1 MRRLLHVSLAS
12 CLVLPLLLS
21 QIQNARI
28 EGAVQDTSGAVIPG
42 AKLSIVNI
50 RTRIYFEGE
59 ANPEGFYFF
68 PTLQP
73 GMYALSAEAT
83 GFRKTTVNNIEVNI
97 GVILRQDLKL
107 ELRPLK
113 HLQRSLQFSICS
125 QFSWAMREIP

>member
-1 MRRLLHVSLAS
+1 MRRLLSVSLAS

-28 EGAVQDTSGAVIPG
+28 EGTVQDTSGAVIPG

-50 RTRIYFEGE
+50 RTRVHFEGE
-59 ANPEGFYFF
+59 ANPEGFFFF

-83 GFRKTTVNNIEVNI
+83 GFRKTTVNNLEVNI

-107 ELRPLK
+107 ELGSVTAPTPR
-113 HLQRSLQFSICS
+113 RSL
-125 QFSWAMREIP
+125 P